1 MLELLL
7 FKEKL
12 LPGAED
18 EVLSA
23 INALQRPVGELH
35 KSIPTCYLG
44 KPTSDLDNALRAP

>member
-23 INALQRPVGELH
+23 INAPQRPVGKFH
-35 KSIPTCYLG
+35 RSIHTRYLG
-44 KPTSDLDNALRAP
+44 GPTSDLDNALRAP